1 MGIRLEFILLIII
14 IITLMV
20 TIMSKLTDTSMSHKK
35 MYKELEFKDTIF
47 IEVNQNTTRSKLF
60 STHGVRD
67 TGILT
72 LKNIKYYTNNIKELL
87 ADKGVY
93 KNHTLYLDG
102 HVKLTEKDG
111 AIYTAEHANYEKKKE
126 VLNITSPFKA
136 HMGKNIIYG
145 DSLIY
150 FVKEKVVKAKAID
163 ATIYTVE
170 K

>member
-1 MGIRLEFILLIII
+1 MGIRLEFVITVIIV
-14 IITLMV
+14 ITLMV
-20 TIMSKLTDTSMSHKK
+20 TTMAKLTDTSIINNTLN
-35 MYKELEFKDTIF
+35 KELEFKDTVF
-47 IEVNQNTTRSKLF
+47 IEVDQNTTGSKLF
-60 STHGVRD
+60 STYGIRD
-67 TGILT
+67 MGILT

-93 KNHTLYLDG
+93 KNNTLYLDG

-111 AIYTAEHANYEKKKE
+111 FIYTTEHAYYDQKKE
-126 VLNITSPFKA
+126 VLTITSPFKA
-136 HMGKNIIYG
+136 DRGNNIIYG

-150 FVKEKVVKAKAID
+150 FAKEKIVNATSID